1 MRNYEGSPIA
11 KEIMEDY
18 RRQKSW
24 ERYLASKKKR
34 EEKKKCQLKG
44 LKADIDMGKQGRCIN
59 KEVRQ

>member
-34 EEKKKCQLKG
+34 EEKKKCQLTRLKG
-44 LKADIDMGKQGRCIN
+44 DIDMGKQEKYIG
-59 KEVRQ
+59 KEVMQ